1 MLNYLSTY
9 LQTFLEYDF
18 SFWALYERSLF
29 ERGWGTRPCPCAW
42 FNENNNGGTAMNS
55 EYILICF
62 LIIVKK
68 FVQFSF
74 NTLSSRNANYQWS
87 TTATGKFYKILCK
100 SWHIFQ
106 EENKTESKKKRLHFF
121 IMQSCIPVHRSQ
133 MPMCRQ
139 HRRLWRLVWMKRPTA
154 PAVVVAL

>member
-9 LQTFLEYDF
+9 LQTFLEYDS

-42 FNENNNGGTAMNS
+42 FNENDNGGTAMNS

-74 NTLSSRNANYQWS
+74 NTLSSSNAN
-87 TTATGKFYKILCK
+87 
-100 SWHIFQ
+100 
-106 EENKTESKKKRLHFF
+106 
-121 IMQSCIPVHRSQ
+121 
-133 MPMCRQ
+133 
-139 HRRLWRLVWMKRPTA
+139 
-154 PAVVVAL
+154 